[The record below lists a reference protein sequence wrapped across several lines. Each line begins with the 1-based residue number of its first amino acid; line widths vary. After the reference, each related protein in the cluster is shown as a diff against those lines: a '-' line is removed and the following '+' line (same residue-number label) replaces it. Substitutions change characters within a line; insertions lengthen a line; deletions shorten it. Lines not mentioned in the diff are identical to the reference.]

1 MNAKAHVSTPVI
13 VATGFTSALLG
24 DERTL
29 REFVMGDLT
38 ARAIQRE
45 GRNVALYLIND
56 TYDPL
61 NVRQLRIGVTKDP
74 ELTQL
79 YTGFCGRP
87 IAEIPDPFACHD
99 SYAEH
104 FAAALMKRLHDL
116 DIHPVLLDSYRA
128 YAAGDY
134 APFIAITFAQYGEI
148 QAAIRTEF
156 PGYEPHD
163 LFRLQCPSCKSL
175 DATSVLAV
183 HGDEV
188 TFACRRCGGKER
200 HPWGGV
206 RGKLTWKLDCAARWN
221 LYGIHVETF
230 AKAHVAPLGTYPIAS
245 FVSRRFF
252 GGVVPEAAP
261 YGHVRMSRECA
272 GSLLRMMPPA
282 AFKGLLGENPTRDL
296 EITRD
301 SIEGFCRKVQV
312 RPGVSYV
319 DFVRGDLGR
328 IALQQSGD
336 NGAGHPGGA
345 TPAAEPRDADLVPYA
360 TRFSEFFYG
369 RSHGVRLPNAELVAD
384 VDPVTAAL
392 ARDAIARA
400 LELRRHPGTEPET
413 RRAEIKHFL
422 ATQPRAPRLHTY
434 LRHVLRQEGGP
445 ALATVLSLFPED
457 HLEAIHAM
465 LVFLTAGGYRS
476 KDPAPPSSSTEV
488 TL

>member
-1 MNAKAHVSTPVI
+1 MNPRAGVPTPVI

-45 GRNVALYLIND
+45 GRNVVLYLIND
-56 TYDPL
+56 TFDPL
-61 NVRQLRIGVTKDP
+61 NVRQLRIGVKKDP
-74 ELTQL
+74 DLIQL

-87 IAEIPDPFACHD
+87 IAEIPDPFACHE

-104 FAAALMKRLHDL
+104 FAAALMKRLHGL

-134 APFIAITFAQYGEI
+134 APFIAITFERYGEI
-148 QAAIRTEF
+148 QAAIRAEF

-163 LFRLQCPSCKSL
+163 LFRLQCPSCQSL
-175 DATSVLAV
+175 DATSVVAV

-200 HPWGGV
+200 HPWREV

-230 AKAHVAPLGTYPIAS
+230 AKAHVAPLGTYAIAS

-252 GGVVPEAAP
+252 GGIVPKAAP

-272 GSLLRMMPPA
+272 GKLLGMLPPT

-296 EITRD
+296 EINRD
-301 SIEGFCRKVQV
+301 SIEGFCRKVEV

-328 IALQQSGD
+328 LAIQSSEE
-336 NGAGHPGGA
+336 NGAGQSA
-345 TPAAEPRDADLVPYA
+345 VADSAADRLGVDLIRYA
-360 TRFSEFFYG
+360 RRFSEFFYD
-369 RSHGVRLPNAELVAD
+369 RSHEVRLPNADLVAD
-384 VDPVTAAL
+384 VDPRTASL

-400 LELRRHPGTEPET
+400 LELRRQPGSDPDV
-413 RRAEIKHFL
+413 RKAEIKHFL

-434 LRHVLRQEGGP
+434 LRRVLRQEGGP
-445 ALATVLSLFPED
+445 ALATVLSLFPSN

-465 LVFLTAGGYRS
+465 LVFLTTGGYRS
-476 KDPAPPSSSTEV
+476 KDPARPSSSTEV
-488 TL
+488 IS